1 MSRLLQ
7 STKYHDTTTTNGAI
21 SHSTSGD
28 DCLDLFFKA
37 GGLRGRPDEVI
48 PYFSKAMEEN
58 EDVAVRIAL
67 WLRDVRGGAGERD
80 TFRRIFYYL
89 SCNRPDIAIKL
100 IPIVPSV
107 GRWDD
112 LFSFSNHIQYQVLD
126 YLKDALIKKK
136 DGLCA
141 KWMPREK
148 SSKSVLGYILRKHMG
163 LSAREY
169 RKLLSELS
177 KTVEQKIS
185 SHKWKKINYSHVPSM
200 AMNKYRTAF
209 YRHDE
214 ERFKKY
220 IESVKEGEVKINA
233 SVIHPHELIG
243 SFISNQM
250 EAIDRFYNIMPSI
263 KPSDNIIK
271 AIEAQWYSLPDYVSK
286 GDGDSL
292 VVCDTS
298 GSMLGLPIQVAVALS
313 IYFAERNKGQFRD
326 EFITFSKEP
335 KFQKVYG
342 ANLYE
347 KVKNLLSTGWNQN
360 TNLVEVFNL
369 ILRSANRQRLKNS
382 DLPSKVI
389 IISDMQFDSAVS
401 SNKKDNF
408 QKIRKLYKK
417 SGYDMPTL
425 VFWNVNLLGKDS
437 PVKFDENRTAL
448 ISGFSPSILSAV
460 MKGDNLS
467 PIKVMESAV
476 MKDRYNWNKVL

>member
-1 MSRLLQ
+1 
-7 STKYHDTTTTNGAI
+7 
-21 SHSTSGD
+21 
-28 DCLDLFFKA
+28 
-37 GGLRGRPDEVI
+37 
-48 PYFSKAMEEN
+48 
-58 EDVAVRIAL
+58 
-67 WLRDVRGGAGERD
+67 
-80 TFRRIFYYL
+80 
-89 SCNRPDIAIKL
+89 
-100 IPIVPSV
+100 
-107 GRWDD
+107 
-112 LFSFSNHIQYQVLD
+112 
-126 YLKDALIKKK
+126 
-136 DGLCA
+136 
-141 KWMPREK
+141 
-148 SSKSVLGYILRKHMG
+148 
-163 LSAREY
+163 
-169 RKLLSELS
+169 
-177 KTVEQKIS
+177 
-185 SHKWKKINYSHVPSM
+185 
-200 AMNKYRTAF
+200 
-209 YRHDE
+209 
-214 ERFKKY
+214 
-220 IESVKEGEVKINA
+220 
-233 SVIHPHELIG
+233 
-243 SFISNQM
+243 M